1 MKSAFPH
8 PFSIQS
14 SKTSVTL
21 GFIIVGGNWFF
32 FFFRGQIL
40 QSVGLKFSNNKYS
53 FVIFLSLKKKK
64 STISW
69 GDEFSEKIS
78 IYYISSLYQGV
89 LFFLWIL
96 WYNHIGNHPQEGLI
110 FSMTSDRNSYMG
122 IFWNSSYGRPG
133 TIPKTISEI
142 TILFSSS
149 TISFSNN
156 DFILIF
162 KITISYLFI
171 SISLTLSPYPPT

>member
-1 MKSAFPH
+1 
-8 PFSIQS
+8 
-14 SKTSVTL
+14 
-21 GFIIVGGNWFF
+21 
-32 FFFRGQIL
+32 
-40 QSVGLKFSNNKYS
+40 
-53 FVIFLSLKKKK
+53 
-64 STISW
+64 
-69 GDEFSEKIS
+69 
-78 IYYISSLYQGV
+78 
-89 LFFLWIL
+89 
-96 WYNHIGNHPQEGLI
+96 
-110 FSMTSDRNSYMG
+110 MG